1 MKQNG
6 KISGHMVFG
15 LDIGTRS
22 IVGTVGYQ
30 TDTQFIVVAQAVEEH
45 TTRSMLDGQIHDIP
59 KVSET
64 ILKVKETL
72 EHHTKQECKEVCIA
86 AAGRVLQTITTSV
99 TLELESERE
108 ITQEDVYSVESL
120 GVERAYEEFSQEN
133 NSPEKF
139 FCVGHSIIRYYMNDF
154 PISNLIG
161 HKATRISTELIATFL
176 PNDVVDGLYQ
186 AVELAGL
193 EVVNLTLEPI
203 AAMHVAIPE
212 KYRMLNIAL
221 VDVGAGTS
229 DICITKSGSIVA
241 YGMIPCAGDSITEA
255 IAQHCLVD
263 FQTAESI
270 KKDAGEMETISYDDI
285 LLLPQSIGRE
295 ELYELTK
302 NEVDSMAKQVADKIM
317 ELNGDKTVSAVFVIG
332 GGGKYGNYVQT
343 LAQYLELPEERVA
356 LRGFEVMQDIVF
368 MQKSIEK
375 DSMLVTPVGICL
387 SFYEHNNNFLYV
399 SFNGKKIKL
408 YDNGQLSIV
417 DVIMQAGITNE
428 DIFPKRG
435 TPIHYKLDGVSKIA
449 RGERGEPAVITINGE
464 VADLHASIKAGDSIV
479 LTESTAGRQANLSVK
494 KFLESKASI
503 TVHVN
508 DQAVELP
515 MFVLVNQMLQSEFY
529 EIQEQDEIELLNYY
543 TVEQVLEC
551 MDLLDDLYK
560 DIYVNHTLAD
570 RSTKVYDQFS
580 VRIQEVEKLQNQEK
594 LHKQEGIQEI
604 TPVIKSI
611 PKVELWR
618 NLVTEEEVGENEES
632 VIHDIYVMINGT
644 PIHLSGKKEYVF
656 VDIFDVYEF
665 DLTPRNGKEIITK
678 LNQQGA
684 KYLEA
689 IRDGDVIELGWK
701 DIGRA

>member
-1 MKQNG
+1 MVIIMKQNG

-64 ILKVKETL
+64 ILKVKENL

-99 TLELESERE
+99 TLDLESERE

-120 GVERAYEEFSQEN
+120 GVERAYEEFSQQN

-139 FCVGHSIIRYYMNDF
+139 FCVGYSIIRYYMNDF

-161 HKATRISTELIATFL
+161 HKATTISTELIATFL

-229 DICITKSGSIVA
+229 DICITKGGSIVA

-263 FQTAESI
+263 FQTAEAI

-302 NEVDSMAKQVADKIM
+302 NEVDSMAKQVADKIK

-343 LAQYLELPEERVA
+343 LAKYLELPEERVA

-399 SFNGKKIKL
+399 SFNSKKIKL

-464 VADLHASIKAGDSIV
+464 VSDLHASIKAGDSIV
-479 LTESTAGRQANLSVK
+479 LTESTAGRPATLSVK
-494 KFLESKASI
+494 KFLEAKASI

-551 MDLLDDLYK
+551 MDLLDDLK
-560 DIYVNHTLAD
+560 EEIFVNHTLAD
-570 RSTKVYDQFS
+570 GNTKVYDQFS
-580 VRIQEVEKLQNQEK
+580 VRIHEVENLQEKVSVQEVAP
-594 LHKQEGIQEI
+594 EI
-604 TPVIKSI
+604 TNL

-618 NLVTEEEVGENEES
+618 NLVTEEEVGAAEVS
-632 VIHDIYVMINGT
+632 VIHDIYVMVNGT
-644 PIHLSGKKEYVF
+644 PICLSGKKEYVF

-665 DLTPRNGKEIITK
+665 DLTPRSGKEIVTK